1 MIFTKLHVF
10 LDLTRY
16 SKKKSSLILKCFAG
30 NCWKIDGKV
39 ESAAVKCAAWNQ
51 AMNKMLAVLLCD
63 FLALFSSGDVNV
75 EWMEDDAAVIPAL
88 SATREAD
95 GSAEEQPESTK
106 SAIAFDIAL
115 NWWNVGVL
123 L

>member
-1 MIFTKLHVF
+1 M
-10 LDLTRY
+10 
-16 SKKKSSLILKCFAG
+16 
-30 NCWKIDGKV
+30 
-39 ESAAVKCAAWNQ
+39 
-51 AMNKMLAVLLCD
+51 D
-63 FLALFSSGDVNV
+63 FLSLLSSGDAHV
-75 EWMEDDAAVIPAL
+75 EWIEDDTAFIPVL

>member
-1 MIFTKLHVF
+1 M
-10 LDLTRY
+10 
-16 SKKKSSLILKCFAG
+16 
-30 NCWKIDGKV
+30 
-39 ESAAVKCAAWNQ
+39 
-51 AMNKMLAVLLCD
+51 D
-63 FLALFSSGDVNV
+63 FLALFSSGDANV
-75 EWMEDDAAVIPAL
+75 EWMDDDTAVIPVL

-95 GSAEEQPESTK
+95 GSADEQSESMK

>member
-1 MIFTKLHVF
+1 MCHLESSHEQDAGCSFVTVE
-10 LDLTRY
+10 LT
-16 SKKKSSLILKCFAG
+16 
-30 NCWKIDGKV
+30 
-39 ESAAVKCAAWNQ
+39 
-51 AMNKMLAVLLCD
+51 D

-75 EWMEDDAAVIPAL
+75 EWMEDDAAVILVL

-95 GSAEEQPESTK
+95 GFAEEQPGSTK
-106 SAIAFDIAL
+106 SAIAFDIDL

>member
-1 MIFTKLHVF
+1 M
-10 LDLTRY
+10 
-16 SKKKSSLILKCFAG
+16 
-30 NCWKIDGKV
+30 
-39 ESAAVKCAAWNQ
+39 
-51 AMNKMLAVLLCD
+51 
-63 FLALFSSGDVNV
+63 FSSADANF
-75 EWMEDDAAVIPAL
+75 EWMEDDEAVIPVL

-115 NWWNVGVL
+115 NWWKVVVL